1 MPRWGGFSHLDLLE
15 LNNEILRE
23 EGNYMTTL
31 VLKNRFRANATLL
44 TNEFIDKHMPKANG
58 EFVKVYLFLLR
69 HIDSP
74 DSYLEIPTIADCL
87 NNTETDIIRAIKYW
101 ESEGLL
107 SLEIDDDENVVGLEL
122 FKINHIHPTT
132 SIDTYKSDK
141 ITNQQPKKASKPLIT
156 EKRTSKESPLF
167 SSKTCDLEYSV
178 SKPSKGQDNEFKTIL
193 HIAELYL
200 GKTLSNTEV
209 DIIIYLYED
218 LGMNSELI
226 EFLIGHCVDNG
237 HRSIHYIKTV
247 AFDWVDRGIKTSEE
261 AKRETQN
268 YNNTYRKVMDTFGI
282 QNRGLAAQEKKYV
295 NTWTH
300 KHGFPPEIIEE
311 ACNRTIKNLGH
322 PNFKYA
328 DKILSEWRTNNITDI
343 QGIHNLDQQYRLANE
358 LRKAPS
364 NNIRK
369 AKSSSKSEMNYE
381 KRAYDYDSLVEEQQF
396 KNLNAKLAK

>member
-1 MPRWGGFSHLDLLE
+1 
-15 LNNEILRE
+15 
-23 EGNYMTTL
+23 MTTL

-122 FKINHIHPTT
+122 FKINHLHPTT
-132 SIDTYKSDK
+132 SSDK
-141 ITNQQPKKASKPLIT
+141 HKSEKTTGKSKKALPKTQIMDN
-156 EKRTSKESPLF
+156 RTNMDSPLF
-167 SSKTCDLEYSV
+167 PPKSQRGARNVVNRSTQN
-178 SKPSKGQDNEFKTIL
+178 QDFELKTIL

-209 DIIIYLYED
+209 DTIIYLYEN
-218 LGMNSELI
+218 LGMNSDLI
-226 EFLIGHCVDNG
+226 EYLIGHCVDNG

-247 AFDWVDRGIKTSEE
+247 AFDWSERGIHTPEE
-261 AKRETQN
+261 AEKETQN
-268 YNNTYRKVMDTFGI
+268 YNSTYRKVLDTFGI
-282 QNRGLAAQEKKYV
+282 QNRGLATQEKRYV
-295 NTWTH
+295 NTWTQ
-300 KHGFPPEIIEE
+300 KQGFPPEIIEE
-311 ACNRTIKNLGH
+311 ACNRTIENLGH

-328 DKILSEWRTNNITDI
+328 DKILSDWHEKNITTIQDI
-343 QGIHNLDQQYRLANE
+343 HSLDQQYRQANE
-358 LRKAPS
+358 LRKAP
-364 NNIRK
+364 NNDFRK
-369 AKSSSKSEMNYE
+369 GKSSSKSEVNYE
-381 KRAYDYDSLVEEQQF
+381 KRVYDYDSLVEEQQF
-396 KNLNAKLAK
+396 KNLKAKLAK

>member
-1 MPRWGGFSHLDLLE
+1 
-15 LNNEILRE
+15 
-23 EGNYMTTL
+23 MTTL

-87 NNTETDIIRAIKYW
+87 NNTETDIIRAIRYW

-122 FKINHIHPTT
+122 FRINHINPTT
-132 SIDTYKSDK
+132 SVDTHKSAKAVNKTQNPPTKPK
-141 ITNQQPKKASKPLIT
+141 ITDKRTSSDSPLFDSIPRSSSRNIAKKASKN
-156 EKRTSKESPLF
+156 
-167 SSKTCDLEYSV
+167 
-178 SKPSKGQDNEFKTIL
+178 QDFELKTIL

-209 DIIIYLYED
+209 DTIIYLYED
-218 LGMNSELI
+218 LGMNSDLI
-226 EFLIGHCVDNG
+226 EYLIGHCVDNG

-247 AFDWVDRGIKTSEE
+247 AFDWSERGIQTPKE
-261 AKRETQN
+261 AEKETQN
-268 YNNTYRKVMDTFGI
+268 YNSTYRKVLDTFGI
-282 QNRGLAAQEKKYV
+282 QNRGLAAQEKRYV
-295 NTWTH
+295 NTWTQ

-311 ACNRTIKNLGH
+311 ACNRTIANLGH

-328 DKILSEWRTNNITDI
+328 DKILSDWHEKNITSI
-343 QGIHNLDQQYRLANE
+343 QDIHNLDQQYRLTSDI
-358 LRKAPS
+358 RKTPS
-364 NNIRK
+364 NDFRK
-369 AKSSSKSEMNYE
+369 TKNNSKSEANYE

-396 KNLNAKLAK
+396 KNLKAKLAK